1 MGVRVVPELTVGS
14 VEEAQRWYVDVL
26 GALAVWRFRERFG
39 AVRVGD
45 AELYLVDDPERGPA
59 YCYLHVRDVDALHSR
74 VTSVLS
80 GGTRGEVVDRLRN
93 RSWAMREFTLV
104 DPWGNTLRIG
114 HPIGTVGQGPGYRS
128 TDDASDTDLEG
139 VNAF

>member
-39 AVRVGD
+39 AVRIGD

-59 YCYLHVRDVDALHSR
+59 TCYLHVRDADAVHAR
-74 VTSVLS
+74 VSGVLS
-80 GGTRGEVVDRLRN
+80 GGSVRGAVSEALRN
-93 RSWAMREFTLV
+93 RSWEMREFTLV

-114 HPIGTVGQGPGYRS
+114 HPIGRPGEGPGFQPADEDL
-128 TDDASDTDLEG
+128 TDVIG
-139 VNAF
+139 I